1 MRNKILV
8 ALAAFTGALLVWNLY
23 KIFYVLGDEQAQGA
37 IWRIFQFHFPA
48 GVLGLSGF
56 IIATL
61 FSMMYLVRNDL
72 RYDAIAAGIIEVSLV
87 FAAIV
92 LVTGSIWARIIWG
105 VWWAW
110 DARLTSML
118 VCWLIFSGYLML
130 RRAIDEPTQRARLSA
145 VVSIFGGIDSIIV
158 WKSIEWY
165 RGMHPGPVIDPRTGG
180 GKMPELWQHT
190 AYWNVLAM
198 LCLAIVLIMV
208 RMRQERYSREID
220 ALRRQAHAI

>member
-1 MRNKILV
+1 MRNKILL
-8 ALAAFTGALLVWNLY
+8 ALAVFTGFLLTWNLY
-23 KIFYVLGDEQAQGA
+23 KIFYVLGDEADQGA

-48 GVLGLSGF
+48 GILGLMGF
-56 IIATL
+56 IVATL
-61 FSMMYLVRNDL
+61 FSMMYLFKGDM

-118 VCWLIFSGYLML
+118 VCFLIFAGYLML
-130 RRAIDEPTQRARLSA
+130 RRAIEEPTQRARLSA
-145 VVSIFGGIDSIIV
+145 AVSIFGGIDAIIV
-158 WKSIEWY
+158 YKSIEWY
-165 RGMHPGPVIDPRTGG
+165 RGMHPGPVIDPRSGG

-190 AYWNVLAM
+190 AYWNLLAM
-198 LCLAIVLIMV
+198 LCLAIILVMV
-208 RMRQERYSREID
+208 RMRQETVSREID
-220 ALRRQAHAI
+220 SLRRQAHSY